1 MKRIML
7 LVVGGVMLATT
18 AFAQQGLDSYIEL
31 LRSDLKTQK
40 KAVLMATVEFTEAEE
55 EAFWPIYREYGLEL
69 DKLGD
74 RRVALIKD
82 YAENFDTMTEE
93 KAKELMKLATGLDK
107 DRIKVDENYYK
118 KFAKATSYITA
129 ARVMQIENQIRLLI
143 RLQIAAEL
151 PLVEKPMESMESTE

>member
-1 MKRIML
+1 MKRTIL
-7 LVVGGVMLATT
+7 LVVAGLTLATA

-40 KAVLMATVEFTEAEE
+40 KAILIQTVEFSEAEE
-55 EAFWPIYREYGLEL
+55 TAFWPIYREYGLEL

-82 YAENFDTMTEE
+82 YAENFDTMAEE
-93 KAKELMKLATGLDK
+93 KAKELMAAAFKLDK
-107 DRIKVDENYYK
+107 DRIKVDEKYYK
-118 KFAKATSYITA
+118 NFSKATSFITA
-129 ARVMQIENQIRLLI
+129 ARVMQVENQIRLLI

-151 PLVEKPMESMESTE
+151 PLIEKSAEQSPTE

>member
-1 MKRIML
+1 MKRTIL
-7 LVVGGVMLATT
+7 LVVAGLTLATA

-40 KAVLMATVEFTEAEE
+40 QAILMQTVEFSEAEE
-55 EAFWPIYREYGLEL
+55 TAFWPIYREYGLEL

-93 KAKELMKLATGLDK
+93 KAKELMSAAFKLDK
-107 DRIKVDENYYK
+107 DRIKVDEKYYK
-118 KFAKATSYITA
+118 NFSKATSFITA
-129 ARVMQIENQIRLLI
+129 ARVMQVENQIRLLI

-151 PLVEKPMESMESTE
+151 PLIEESAEQTPAE

>member
-1 MKRIML
+1 
-7 LVVGGVMLATT
+7 MLATT

-40 KAVLMATVEFTEAEE
+40 QAVLMATVEFSEAEE
-55 EAFWPIYREYGLEL
+55 EVFWPIYREYGLEL

-74 RRVALIKD
+74 RRLALIKD

-93 KAKELMKLATGLDK
+93 KAKELMAAAFKLDK
-107 DRIKVDENYYK
+107 DRVKVDEKYYK
-118 KFAKATSYITA
+118 NFSKATSFITA
-129 ARVMQIENQIRLLI
+129 ARVMQVENQIRLLI

-151 PLVEKPMESMESTE
+151 PLVEKPMAE

>member
-7 LVVGGVMLATT
+7 LVVAGVMLATT

-40 KAVLMATVEFTEAEE
+40 KAILMATVEFTEAEE
-55 EAFWPIYREYGLEL
+55 ETFWPIYREYGLEL

-93 KAKELMKLATGLDK
+93 KAQELMKLAFKLDK
-107 DRIKVDENYYK
+107 DRIKVDEKYYK
-118 KFAKATSYITA
+118 NFSKATSFITA

-151 PLVEKPMESMESTE
+151 PLVEKPMEPMESME